1 MKVDLF
7 LALLLALSLGMLI
20 GVDKR
25 TGFRYAIDD
34 RENKILKELATV
46 KFVKLVKERSWKEKK
61 REEV

>member
-25 TGFRYAIDD
+25 TEFRYAIDE
-34 RENKILKELATV
+34 RENKILKELVTV

-61 REEV
+61 REEI